1 MVKNKLVLPVMM
13 ACTSGLLPA
22 YAHAASSSVVIA
34 NYRFPDSLYALLEQ
48 GIKIPVYL
56 VNTRPGAAQQAGST
70 GDVSEYV
77 RIGDVTIYAEN
88 RQLGL
93 RDVQVQESDNGIRLS
108 KEMRTLLQSIN
119 GKQFDD
125 HMRIPVSAGSA
136 FELDQK
142 KMRLLLNL
150 SQRDY
155 GVNIRPRE
163 VDIDAPE
170 SDDLSGTLSYN
181 LGAYHTES
189 GYGDSW
195 SSGYLNAK
203 SWVSMGVDHL
213 LVDGSG
219 YVNENSSDTQMNAV
233 MWERDYQGM
242 RYAAG
247 MLNGWAMQSLASV
260 SGISGGEVY
269 GVSVG
274 NQANSRKRDNT
285 LSLTPIVVYFPTAG
299 EARIRRDGQL
309 IGIQRFD
316 VGNHEIDTSALPYG
330 IYSVEVEVVSGSR
343 TVSRSMYTVNKPFTN
358 NVSESLR
365 WQTWGGIYSRDK
377 SVVNY
382 KKYAKRKNEQDNSYY
397 YDYDTK
403 HKDTMSLV
411 GASFSK
417 RSGMVDW
424 NASGYMMRE
433 HVVSE
438 LWASLNLTGYFSVNT
453 QTMAASDGTYR
464 ANYGANV
471 SLPWN
476 IGSVWYSHEQLSSG
490 KFLDIYENK
499 GNTWGASFSLPS
511 FGLPSAGNLSLMRQE
526 DDVYRYKR
534 YQVDYSQ
541 GLYAGRYGTARLRV
555 GMSRNKYEGYYEEKD
570 RYVMLDFS
578 IPLGNTVSVGVSH
591 NRDTGT
597 ALNVSASRQFEGDY
611 LKSVTANVSR
621 AFSSNQDR
629 TVSGGGSVSFDTP
642 WNSNILSVQ
651 SGTSKGW
658 NSTLTSDG
666 SVGWSKEAVAAG
678 KGTHSA
684 GVIVSTGLK
693 SDESLT
699 LKLNGRTE
707 RIKGDKTW
715 LSLPAYQAYDLE
727 VMNSETG
734 TESYDIGANAR
745 RHITVY
751 PGNTVVMKPQ
761 VKKIVTLFGRL
772 VDANGNPVSATQI
785 KNHVGLTR
793 TENDGRFVIDVD
805 KNNPVLSIATPDDSV
820 CEVRLDIA
828 SNRGALWLGDISCD
842 KGDFVWQE
850 AKGTRERDDEKDIR
864 S

>member
-1 MVKNKLVLPVMM
+1 MKTKLVLPVMM
-13 ACTSGLLPA
+13 ACASGTLPA
-22 YAHAASSSVVIA
+22 LAHAASSSVVIA

-56 VNTRPGAAQQAGST
+56 VNTRPHSAQQGNHEGTAN
-70 GDVSEYV
+70 EYV
-77 RIGDVTIYAEN
+77 RIGDVTLFAKDLK
-88 RQLGL
+88 LGL

-108 KEMRTLLQSIN
+108 KEMRALLQSIN
-119 GKQFDD
+119 DKQFDD
-125 HMRIPVSAGSA
+125 QMRIPVSAGSA

-150 SQRDY
+150 SQSDY

-170 SDDLSGTLSYN
+170 SDDLSGTFSYN

-195 SSGYLNAK
+195 SSGYLNARN
-203 SWVSMGVDHL
+203 WISMGVDHVL
-213 LVDGSG
+213 IDGSG

-269 GVSVG
+269 GVSMG

-285 LSLTPIVVYFPTAG
+285 LSLTPVVVYFPTAG

-316 VGNHEIDTSALPYG
+316 VGNHEIDTSSLPYG

-343 TVSRSMYTVNKPFTN
+343 TVSRSMYTVNKPFSS
-358 NVSESLR
+358 NVSETLR
-365 WQTWGGIYSRDK
+365 WQMWGGMYSRDK

-382 KKYAKRKNEQDNSYY
+382 KKYAKRKNEQDNTYY

-424 NASGYMMRE
+424 NASTYMMRE
-433 HVVSE
+433 HIVSE

-464 ANYGANV
+464 ANYGANL
-471 SLPWN
+471 SLPWQ
-476 IGSVWYSHEQLSSG
+476 IGSVWHSHEQLSSG
-490 KFLDIYENK
+490 KFLDIYESK

-526 DDVYRYKR
+526 DDLYRYKR
-534 YQVDYSQ
+534 YQLDYSQ

-555 GMSRNKYEGYYEEKD
+555 GMSRNKYDGYYEEKD
-570 RYVMLDFS
+570 RYVMLDFA

-611 LKSVTANVSR
+611 LKSATANVSK
-621 AFSSNQDR
+621 AFNSRQDR
-629 TVSGGGSVSFDTP
+629 SVSGGGSVNFDTP

-651 SGTSKGW
+651 SGMSKGW

-666 SVGWSKEAVAAG
+666 SVGWSKEAIAAG
-678 KGTHSA
+678 KGTESA

-693 SDESLT
+693 SDEALT
-699 LKLNGRTE
+699 LKLNGRAE

-734 TESYDIGANAR
+734 TESYEIGANAR

-772 VDANGNPVSATQI
+772 VDANGAPVGAMQI

-820 CEVRLDIA
+820 CEVRLDIE

-850 AKGTRERDDEKDIR
+850 AKGTQERDDEKDIR